1 MNIPQP
7 LTARARSPVLAS
19 MALASMLAVAFA
31 LAGCSHKQADGDRL
45 AAMLQLRPG
54 MVVADVGAGSGWM
67 TVMLGARVGPRG
79 HVFSTEIDPRNLGKI
94 RGAVA
99 AAQLHNV
106 TVVQSTASDTGLPAN
121 CCEVILLRRVYHHLT
136 DPADIDRSLFHA
148 LRPGGRLAVLDFR
161 PTILLWPWKPKGLP
175 PDREGHG
182 ISPMTVLSEVEHAG
196 LKYDS
201 MDDPWPG
208 SMFLSNYCLV
218 FTKVPAAEA
227 PAAHAPSA
235 DDSIHG
241 AP

>member
-1 MNIPQP
+1 MWSRISNNSAGIAGSVWRTNLFNVSTGIGSAVTSESTVRRLMRGSQRGAPCTRMGHKAELEEVESADSVPMNIPQP

-31 LAGCSHKQADGDRL
+31 LAGCSHKQADADRL

-79 HVFSTEIDPRNLGKI
+79 HVFSTEIDPRNLGRI

-148 LRPGGRLAVLDFR
+148 LRPGGRLAVL
-161 PTILLWPWKPKGLP
+161 
-175 PDREGHG
+175 
-182 ISPMTVLSEVEHAG
+182 
-196 LKYDS
+196 
-201 MDDPWPG
+201 
-208 SMFLSNYCLV
+208 
-218 FTKVPAAEA
+218 
-227 PAAHAPSA
+227 
-235 DDSIHG
+235 
-241 AP
+241 